1 MKLSP
6 QRPKKELEDFNFRLQ
21 GTYNVDD
28 ILNIALNFDKEWDL
42 YTSRQKEV
50 YPDRVNPH
58 LYTNTYIIQNHP
70 LDWVFESSIQSQVL
84 DSKALSSLSHIIES
98 LEEELVGKAARVL
111 LIKLEANK
119 EVATHV
125 DNGDYLSTVRRFH
138 IPLITNDLVSYTV
151 NNETIHMKKS
161 ECWEINNLKYHSV
174 RNDGDEDRIHL
185 LIDIMPEYAFRIY
198 DDNLDKNIRIIE
210 NFIKEEEAN
219 FFIDYINKNKDDKSK
234 FPLTRGEVRG
244 KVRSEANIPELVT
257 LKKHK
262 EILEEIKDIA
272 GRTMAEFKDISGKE
286 DLCTSAFWMTRLGP
300 NTVLPM
306 HKDNHKFAEHLYM
319 SGVIYLNEDY
329 EGGYIKFKDVEIT
342 YKPKKYSAIFFPS
355 SYQHTVT
362 RVRSGIRM
370 TLPNWVSIGQER
382 DMFVENPIVHDPRTL
397 FGSDSDDPALPVL
410 LASWAKANNTTI
422 AGYDGTEYAPGVLP
436 PALAIWAKENKV
448 TIPGYEESETHG

>member
-6 QRPKKELEDFNFRLQ
+6 ERPKKELEEFNFRMQ
-21 GTYNVDD
+21 GIYGTDD
-28 ILNIALNFDKEWDL
+28 IANIASSFDKEWNL

-58 LYTNTYIIQNHP
+58 LHTNTYIIQNHP
-70 LDWVFESSIQSQVL
+70 LDWVFGTPIASEVLDKESMSSI
-84 DSKALSSLSHIIES
+84 SHIIES
-98 LEEELVGKAARVL
+98 LEEEVVGKAARVL

-119 EVATHV
+119 DVATHV

-174 RNDGDEDRIHL
+174 KNDGDQDRIHL
-185 LIDIMPEYAFRIY
+185 LIDILPEYSFRIY
-198 DDNLDKNIRIIE
+198 NDNLDKNVRIIE
-210 NFIKEEEAN
+210 NFITEEEAK

-244 KVRSEANIPELVT
+244 KIRSEANIPELVP
-257 LKKHK
+257 LKKHE
-262 EILEEIKDIA
+262 EILDQIKYISS
-272 GRTMAEFKDISGKE
+272 RTMREFKDISGKD

-306 HKDNHKFAEHLYM
+306 HTDDHKFAQHLYM
-319 SGVIYLNEDY
+319 SSVIYLNEDY
-329 EGGYIKFKDVEIT
+329 EGGYIKFKDVDVT

-355 SYQHTVT
+355 SYQHAVT
-362 RVRSGIRM
+362 RVKSGMRM
-370 TLPNWVSIGQER
+370 TLPNWVSIGQDR
-382 DMFVENPIVHDPRTL
+382 DIFVENPIVHDPRTL
-397 FGSDSDDPALPVL
+397 FGSDSDDPALPAL
-410 LASWAKANNTTI
+410 LASWAKANKTTI
-422 AGYDGTEYAPGVLP
+422 AGYDGTEYSWEKDV
-436 PALAIWAKENKV
+436 
-448 TIPGYEESETHG
+448 